1 MEGLLT
7 TVGTYAQGLTHGQGS
22 NTDRPSYVAPDQL
35 ENSRCRPQHGKE
47 IGTKHNLQ
55 VFIPGKIQVQVGIAT
70 VRQSAGVRRSG
81 EPGRPGFLVAFRALS
96 KLHVGLSQSPSRG
109 DDRGISE
116 SSL

>member
-81 EPGRPGFLVAFRALS
+81 EGSCDCPAVLRILVGFEASPNPRCDGRETWAL
-96 KLHVGLSQSPSRG
+96 RG
-109 DDRGISE
+109 
-116 SSL
+116 

>member
-81 EPGRPGFLVAFRALS
+81 EGSCDCPAV
-96 KLHVGLSQSPSRG
+96 LSQR
-109 DDRGISE
+109 RRWA
-116 SSL
+116 

>member
-1 MEGLLT
+1 M
-7 TVGTYAQGLTHGQGS
+7 HKGS
-22 NTDRPSYVAPDQL
+22 HTARAVTQTDVTRSSYQPSYVAPDQL

-81 EPGRPGFLVAFRALS
+81 EPGRPGFLVAFRAFS